1 MIGEVVEDGGCTS
14 REVFARYTLAIEVET
29 LCGRPSPQA
38 KSRAKPWKHILR
50 LERPRQIALGARRH
64 IPVNRPRAAVGFF
77 NTVAV
82 GVIRVGVAP
91 SAGDAIFLVEGVVR
105 AGGSVVRYV

>member
-14 REVFARYTLAIEVET
+14 REVFARDTLAIEVET

-50 LERPRQIALGARRH
+50 FERTGEITFGYYARRH
-64 IPVNRPRAAVGFF
+64 VPVKRSGAAVGFLF
-77 NTVAV
+77 DEINM
-82 GVIRVGVAP
+82 GAP
-91 SAGDAIFLVEGVVR
+91 
-105 AGGSVVRYV
+105 